1 MNIIF
6 MGTPEFAVPTLQKL
20 IEGGYAVQ
28 AVVTQPDRAKGRGQH
43 VVAPPVKTLAEQ
55 HNIPVLQPRRVR
67 EEAVVQQIR
76 DLNPDAIVVVAYGQ
90 ILPEALLKIP
100 RLGCINVHASL
111 LPKYRG
117 AAPMNW
123 AIVRGETETGV
134 TTMFMDKGMDTGDM
148 LLVRKIAIEPR
159 ETTATLHDKLAALG
173 AELLIETLRQAEA
186 GTLVRI
192 PQDHAAATY
201 APLMKKEDGLIDWNE
216 PAQAI
221 DCKVRGF
228 FPWPGAYTT
237 IHSKCVKVLQVGVE
251 TNTPSDLPEQQPGM
265 VVQLDQVHGPMIA
278 TGAGHL
284 RIMEIQPENKKP
296 MRCSDFCR
304 GYRLNVGDRFGESR

>member
-20 IEGGYAVQ
+20 IDHGYTIQ

-43 VVAPPVKTLAEQ
+43 VVSPPVKTLAEQ
-55 HNIPVLQPRRVR
+55 HGIPVLQPRRVR

-90 ILPEALLKIP
+90 ILPETLLRIP
-100 RLGCINVHASL
+100 RFGCINVHASL

-148 LLVRKIAIEPR
+148 LLTRTISIEPR
-159 ETTATLHDKLAALG
+159 ETTETLHDKLSALG
-173 AELLIETLRQAEA
+173 ADLLIETLRQADA

-216 PAQAI
+216 PAYAI

-237 IHSKCVKVLQVGVE
+237 IHGKSVKVLHVE
-251 TNTPSDLPEQQPGM
+251 VEAETPPAPPEYQPGM
-265 VVQLDQVHGPMIA
+265 VVRIEQTRGPLIA
-278 TGAGHL
+278 TGAGCV
-284 RIMEIQPENKKP
+284 RILEIQPENKKP

-304 GYRLNVGDRFGESR
+304 GYRLNVGERFGENC

>member
-20 IEGGYAVQ
+20 IASGYAVQ

-43 VVAPPVKTLAEQ
+43 VAAPPVKTLAEQ
-55 HNIPVLQPRRVR
+55 HGIPILQPKRVR
-67 EEAVVQQIR
+67 EEGVIQQIR
-76 DLNPDAIVVVAYGQ
+76 DLTPDVIVVVAYGQ
-90 ILPEALLKIP
+90 ILPESLLKIP

-148 LLVRKIAIEPR
+148 LLARTIPIEPR
-159 ETTATLHDKLAALG
+159 ETTATLHDKLAILG
-173 AELLIETLRQAEA
+173 ADLLIETLRQAEA

-216 PAQAI
+216 SAFAI

-237 IHSKCVKVLQVGVE
+237 IHGKCVKVLQVAIDAD
-251 TNTPSDLPEQQPGM
+251 TPGDFSEQQPGA
-265 VVQLDQVHGPMIA
+265 VVQIDQERGPLIK
-278 TGAGHL
+278 TGAGVL
-284 RIMEIQPENKKP
+284 RMIEIQPENKKA

-304 GYRLNVGDRFGESR
+304 GYRLNIGDQFGENR

>member
-6 MGTPEFAVPTLQKL
+6 MGTPEFAVSTLQKL
-20 IEGGYAVQ
+20 IESGHAVR

-43 VVAPPVKTLAEQ
+43 VIAPPVKTLAEQ
-55 HNIPVLQPRRVR
+55 HGIPVMQPRRVR

-76 DLNPDAIVVVAYGQ
+76 DINPDVIVVVAYGQ
-90 ILPEALLKIP
+90 ILPETLLRIP

-134 TTMFMDKGMDTGDM
+134 TTIFMDKGMDTGDM
-148 LLVRKIAIEPR
+148 LLTRTIPIEPR

-216 PAQAI
+216 SAQAI

-237 IHSKCVKVLQVGVE
+237 IHGKCVKVLQGEVE
-251 TNTPSDLPEQQPGM
+251 TDVPCDLREHLPGM
-265 VVQLDQVHGPMIA
+265 VVRLDQTRGPLVA
-278 TGAGHL
+278 TGKGFL
-284 RIMEIQPENKKP
+284 RIVEIQPENKKP
-296 MRCSDFCR
+296 MRCNDFCR
-304 GYRLNVGDRFGESR
+304 GYRLNVGDRFGENR

>member
-20 IEGGYAVQ
+20 IDGGHIVQ

-43 VVAPPVKTLAEQ
+43 VIAPPVKTLAEQ
-55 HNIPVLQPRRVR
+55 HGIPILQPRRVR
-67 EEAVVQQIR
+67 EEAIVQQIR
-76 DLNPDAIVVVAYGQ
+76 DINPDAIVVVAYGQ
-90 ILPEALLKIP
+90 ILPESLLRIP
-100 RLGCINVHASL
+100 PLGCINVHASL

-148 LLVRKIAIEPR
+148 LLTRKIPIAPR

-201 APLMKKEDGLIDWNE
+201 APLMTKEDGLIDWNE
-216 PAQAI
+216 SAQAI

-237 IHSKCVKVLQVGVE
+237 IHGKCVKVLQVEVE
-251 TNTPSDLPEQQPGM
+251 TDAPRDLPEQQPGA
-265 VVQLDQVHGPMIA
+265 VAQIDHGRGPLVA
-278 TGAGHL
+278 TGAGYL
-284 RIMEIQPENKKP
+284 RIAEIQPENKKP

-304 GYRLNVGDRFGESR
+304 GYRLNVGDRFGENR